1 MAPSLRVAEKIR
13 PYFVVILEFGT
24 TKPSGLRLV
33 WPDFRSQRL
42 SPQLCA
48 GSSAC
53 NPSLPFLA
61 LPAVTERDNCSVARC
76 GLTLHQSPGHSE
88 RRNSYTGNRE
98 RVLPEVP
105 SELNSWRGIAAAWP
119 RFLAWLIRRLPNEQQ
134 QMLVFTILAGGM
146 CGLAAVAFHL
156 SIMWLEKLLINQANA
171 APGHSW
177 IFWTILTPGLG
188 GLIVGLGL
196 TYWVPAAAG
205 SGIPQVKVAFGLR
218 SGLVS
223 VRETIGKFVL
233 CALQIG
239 SGASLGL
246 EGPTVQICAG
256 VSSMLARAVRL
267 SPQYQRRMAS
277 VGMAAGIAAA
287 FNAPIAAITFTLEEL
302 IGDLDQTMLSGV
314 IVAAALAAVVEHSI
328 LGSNPVFHVPRPYVL
343 ANSSS
348 LIWYAL
354 LGVLAAVVSVMFTDS
369 LLWLRARFK
378 AFTALPRWV
387 HPALG
392 GVATGA
398 LAVVG
403 LELFHL
409 NGIAGDPYKTLELAL
424 TGTMPVLVMALFC
437 VLKLAATVCSYSSGG
452 SGGIFAPSLF
462 MGAMLGGSVGYLD
475 VIVFHHSA
483 DAIGAFAIV
492 GMGAVFAGI
501 VRAPMTS
508 VLIVFEMTGGY
519 GLVLPLMIANM
530 SAFALARHWR
540 PMPVYEALL
549 AQDGIDLPHGTMPL
563 DPPEATTPPTRLR
576 ESGTE
581 DATA

>member
-1 MAPSLRVAEKIR
+1 L
-13 PYFVVILEFGT
+13 
-24 TKPSGLRLV
+24 GLV
-33 WPDFRSQRL
+33 PH
-42 SPQLCA
+42 
-48 GSSAC
+48 
-53 NPSLPFLA
+53 
-61 LPAVTERDNCSVARC
+61 E
-76 GLTLHQSPGHSE
+76 
-88 RRNSYTGNRE
+88 
-98 RVLPEVP
+98 VLP
-105 SELNSWRGIAAAWP
+105 ELNSWQEVTGLWS
-119 RFLAWLIRRLPNEQQ
+119 RFLSWVIQRLPNEQQ
-134 QMLVFTILAGGM
+134 RLLAFTILAGGL
-146 CGLAAVAFHL
+146 CGLAAVAFHV
-156 SIMWLEKLLINQANA
+156 SIAWLEKLLINQANA

-177 IFWTILTPGLG
+177 IFWTILSPGLG

-196 TYWVPAAAG
+196 AFWAPAAAG
-205 SGIPQVKVAFGLR
+205 SGIPQVKVAFSLR
-218 SGLVS
+218 SGVVS

-233 CALQIG
+233 CAFQIG

-256 VSSMLARAVRL
+256 VSSMLARAAHLR
-267 SPQYQRRMAS
+267 PEFHRRMAS

-287 FNAPIAAITFTLEEL
+287 FNAPIASITFTLEEL

-314 IVAAALAAVVEHSI
+314 IVAAALAALVEHSI
-328 LGSNPVFHVPRPYVL
+328 LGSTPVFHVPRPYVL
-343 ANSSS
+343 GSSSS

-354 LGVLAAVVSVMFTDS
+354 LGVLAAIVSVAFTDS
-369 LLWLRARFK
+369 LLILRAKFK
-378 AFTALPRWV
+378 DFTALPRWV

-392 GVATGA
+392 GMATGA
-398 LAVVG
+398 LAAVG
-403 LELFHL
+403 FEFFHL

-424 TGTMPVLVMALFC
+424 TGTMPLIFMASFC
-437 VLKLAATVCSYSSGG
+437 VLKLLATVFSYSSGG

-475 VIVFHHSA
+475 VTIFHHSA

-530 SAFALARHWR
+530 SAVALARHWR
-540 PMPVYEALL
+540 PMPVYDALL
-549 AQDGIDLPHGTMPL
+549 AQDGIFLPHGTIPL
-563 DPPEATTPPTRLR
+563 EPPPVTPEGSRLH
-576 ESGTE
+576 EDETE

>member
-1 MAPSLRVAEKIR
+1 MTQQQ
-13 PYFVVILEFGT
+13 EF
-24 TKPSGLRLV
+24 
-33 WPDFRSQRL
+33 
-42 SPQLCA
+42 A
-48 GSSAC
+48 G
-53 NPSLPFLA
+53 
-61 LPAVTERDNCSVARC
+61 V
-76 GLTLHQSPGHSE
+76 
-88 RRNSYTGNRE
+88 
-98 RVLPEVP
+98 
-105 SELNSWRGIAAAWP
+105 WP
-119 RFLAWLIRRLPNEQQ
+119 RFLAWLIRRVPNEQQ
-134 QMLVFTILAGGM
+134 RLLGLTILAGGL
-146 CGLAAVAFHL
+146 CGLSAVAFHL
-156 SIMWLEKLLINQANA
+156 TIGWLEKLLINHANA

-177 IFWTILTPGLG
+177 IFWTIFTPGIG

-196 TYWVPAAAG
+196 TYWSPASAG
-205 SGIPQVKVAFGLR
+205 SGIPQVKVAFELR

-223 VRETIGKFVL
+223 IRETVGKFVL
-233 CALQIG
+233 CSLQLG

-256 VSSMLARAVRL
+256 VSSMLARVARL
-267 SPQYQRRMAS
+267 SPEYSRRMAS

-328 LGSNPVFHVPRPYVL
+328 LGTTPVFHVSRPYVL
-343 ANSSS
+343 TNASS
-348 LIWYAL
+348 LIWYSL
-354 LGVLAAVVSVMFTDS
+354 LGFLAAIVSVTFTDS

-378 AFTALPRWV
+378 AFTALPKWA

-392 GVATGA
+392 GLATGA

-403 LELFHL
+403 LQLFHL

-424 TGTMPVLVMALFC
+424 TGTMPVVFMILFC
-437 VLKLAATVCSYSSGG
+437 VLKLLATVCSYSSGG

-462 MGAMLGGSVGYLD
+462 MGAMLGGAVGYLD
-475 VIVFHHSA
+475 VTIFHHST
-483 DAIGAFAIV
+483 DAIGAFAVV

-508 VLIVFEMTGGY
+508 ILIVFEMTGGY

-530 SAFALARHWR
+530 SAFALARYWR
-540 PMPVYEALL
+540 PVAVYEALL
-549 AQDGIDLPHGTMPL
+549 AQDGIHLPHRSKPL
-563 DPPEATTPPTRLR
+563 PPPQTPLQPDITQHV
-576 ESGTE
+576 ETQ

>member
-1 MAPSLRVAEKIR
+1 M
-13 PYFVVILEFGT
+13 T
-24 TKPSGLRLV
+24 
-33 WPDFRSQRL
+33 
-42 SPQLCA
+42 
-48 GSSAC
+48 
-53 NPSLPFLA
+53 
-61 LPAVTERDNCSVARC
+61 
-76 GLTLHQSPGHSE
+76 
-88 RRNSYTGNRE
+88 
-98 RVLPEVP
+98 
-105 SELNSWRGIAAAWP
+105 
-119 RFLAWLIRRLPNEQQ
+119 RRLPNEQQ
-134 QMLVFTILAGGM
+134 RLLALTILAGGL

-156 SIMWLEKLLINQANA
+156 SIGWMEALLINRANA

-177 IFWTILTPGLG
+177 IFWTIVTPGIG

-196 TYWVPAAAG
+196 TYWAPAAAG
-205 SGIPQVKVAFGLR
+205 SGIPQVKVAFALR
-218 SGLVS
+218 SGFIS
-223 VRETIGKFVL
+223 ARETVAKFVL
-233 CALQIG
+233 CAFQIG

-256 VSSMLARAVRL
+256 VSSMLARGARL
-267 SPQYQRRMAS
+267 NPEFRRRMTS

-328 LGSNPVFHVPRPYVL
+328 LGSNPIFHVPHVYTL
-343 ANSSS
+343 ENASS

-354 LGVLAAVVSVMFTDS
+354 LGVLAAVVSIAFTDS
-369 LLWLRARFK
+369 LLWLRLQFRK
-378 AFTALPRWV
+378 LTAAPAWV

-392 GVATGA
+392 GLATGA

-403 LELFHL
+403 FALFHT
-409 NGIAGDPYKTLELAL
+409 NGIAGDPYRTLELAL
-424 TGTMPVLVMALFC
+424 AGTKPFAFMAVFC
-437 VLKLAATVCSYSSGG
+437 VLKLLATVCSYSSGG
-452 SGGIFAPSLF
+452 SGGIFAPALF
-462 MGAMLGGSVGYLD
+462 MGGMLGGSVGYLD

-483 DAIGAFAIV
+483 DAIGAFAVV

-540 PMPVYEALL
+540 PTPVYEALL
-549 AQDGIDLPHGTMPL
+549 AQDGIYLHGAVTFETPESEL
-563 DPPEATTPPTRLR
+563 QPPGLQRGEA
-576 ESGTE
+576 E
-581 DATA
+581 DSAPAKDAAT